1 MNTPAPDLAAL
12 RRDID
17 RIDEAIHDLLMQRT
31 ESVLGIA
38 EAKRSSGDPVLRP
51 AREAE
56 VLRRLVA
63 RHKGAFPKPALVR
76 LWREIMAG
84 HIHVQ
89 TKFSLAVLAQEGQE
103 ALIRLGHDHFGA
115 ATPSRRHERAGEVL
129 REVIDGVAS
138 VGILPLPR
146 DEDPE
151 PWWAALAGNEKNT
164 PRIVARL
171 PFAPDGRPGAEA
183 LAVAP
188 IAQEPSGRDHSY
200 IVIESANPLS
210 RHALTETLQGAGLA
224 PVFLATFGALHLA
237 EIGDFVAAGDAR
249 LARVGAVAIGGY
261 AVPFAAEE
269 LK

>member
-1 MNTPAPDLAAL
+1 MNKPAPDLAAL

-17 RIDEAIHDLLMQRT
+17 RIDEAIHDLLMRRA

-38 EAKRSSGDPVLRP
+38 EAKRASGDPVLRP

-56 VLRRLVA
+56 VLRRLMT

-84 HIHVQ
+84 HVHIQ
-89 TKFSLAVLAQEGQE
+89 TKFSLAVLAPEGHE
-103 ALIRLGHDHFGA
+103 GLLRLALDHFGA
-115 ATPSRRHERAGEVL
+115 ATPVRRHDRAGEVL

-138 VGILPLPR
+138 VGILPLTR
-146 DEDPE
+146 QDDAD
-151 PWWAALAGNEKNT
+151 PWWPALTGKEKNT
-164 PRIVARL
+164 PRIAARL

-183 LAVAP
+183 LVVAP

-200 IVIESANPLS
+200 IVVESATPLS
-210 RHALTETLQGAGLA
+210 RHALTDALSAAGLP
-224 PVFLATFGALHLA
+224 PVFLATAGQMHLA
-237 EIGDFVAAGDAR
+237 EVAEFVADGDAR
-249 LARVGAVAIGGY
+249 LAKLGAVAIGGY
-261 AVPFAAEE
+261 AVPFTADD